1 MTATSSKTAFAPL
14 LTVHCRSIA
23 ATMAGYWRFWRA
35 TNVRLF
41 RKLRSDYP
49 LFFTC
54 CNCLRQCRCAH
65 SHRLLMSHRVGS
77 SGARARTARFLGLLW
92 HRENH
97 ALCPKHGLTS
107 AWPQRF
113 VSPDAGPI
121 YLSTEPWQ
129 CPLTCIS
136 SSKLYVCRTFLVHK
150 FSPEN
155 EQLSCRPNPALTH
168 VMLNTDS
175 LNPGFPGRTLPNRI
189 AQLIARFHQL
199 NGDSCARDGCR
210 HHRLTSRQNGGKLC
224 LTVEDAY
231 ASNRCSQPKSLACPS
246 MPILPT

>member
-97 ALCPKHGLTS
+97 ALCPKHSLSS
-107 AWPQRF
+107 AWVQRF

-121 YLSTEPWQ
+121 YLSTEPRQ
-129 CPLTCIS
+129 CPLTCAS
-136 SSKLYVCRTFLVHK
+136 SPKRYVCRTIFAHK
-150 FSPEN
+150 FSLKDQ
-155 EQLSCRPNPALTH
+155 QLSCRSKPALTH
-168 VMLNTDS
+168 QMLNTDS
-175 LNPGFPGRTLPNRI
+175 LNPGFPVRTLPNRI
-189 AQLIARFHQL
+189 AQLIVRFHQL
-199 NGDSCARDGCR
+199 NADSCARDGCR
-210 HHRLTSRQNGGKLC
+210 HHRLTSRQKEENY
-224 LTVEDAY
+224 V
-231 ASNRCSQPKSLACPS
+231 SQ
-246 MPILPT
+246 